1 MAEHLLIGDIASLL
15 LVLGL
20 TGPVIAPLLRN
31 PVISKLRVL
40 SHPVVAIVLWA
51 VNFYV
56 WHSPY
61 LYQQALRHD
70 ALHALE
76 HATFLIFGIA
86 VWMGLL
92 GPLPQ
97 PRWFSN
103 SARLVYIIAMRL
115 IGTVLANILI
125 FGPSGTGKT
134 HVASAI
140 GAGLVDHGYRVF
152 FTRTTD
158 LVQKLQ
164 AARRDLVLPAT
175 LAKLDKFDC
184 IILDDLGYVRKDQ
197 AETAVLFELIAERY
211 ERKSLIIT
219 CNQPFS
225 EWNQIFPDPAVTV
238 AAIDRLVHHSTI
250 IEINTES
257 YRRRT
262 AADNS
267 ATANKARA
275 KLSA

>member
-1 MAEHLLIGDIASLL
+1 MTDAAKLPLMLTELRLPSIGRLWQELGATADKEGWGAARFLAILCEHELAERATRRIARHMAES
-15 LVLGL
+15 GL
-20 TGPVIAPLLRN
+20 PAGKTLETFDFAAAPSIRKAHITALATGNAWTEP
-31 PVISKLRVL
+31 
-40 SHPVVAIVLWA
+40 
-51 VNFYV
+51 
-56 WHSPY
+56 
-61 LYQQALRHD
+61 
-70 ALHALE
+70 
-76 HATFLIFGIA
+76 G
-86 VWMGLL
+86 
-92 GPLPQ
+92 
-97 PRWFSN
+97 
-103 SARLVYIIAMRL
+103 
-115 IGTVLANILI
+115 ANILI

-164 AARRDLVLPAT
+164 AARRDLMLPAT

-184 IILDDLGYVRKDQ
+184 LILDDLGYVRKDQ

-225 EWNQIFPDPAVTV
+225 EWNQVFPDPAVTV

-250 IEINTES
+250 LEINTES

-262 AADNS
+262 AAQSS

-275 KLSA
+275 KLPA